1 MATVVFDHV
10 LEPVDGGQIQVVRKV
25 AMHGGTAPLMLLFA
39 PTMRRD
45 IAESVAARQRRL
57 SAQATAPWE
66 RHAAPCRTDSGE
78 APFAE

>member
-1 MATVVFDHV
+1 MVFDDV
-10 LEPVDGGQIQVVRKV
+10 LEPVDGGQFQVVRKV
-25 AMHGGTAPLMLLFA
+25 ATHGGTAPLMLLFA

-45 IAESVAARQRRL
+45 IAEFLAARQRRL

-66 RHAAPCRTDSGE
+66 RHTAPCRTDSGE